1 VFQLTLC
8 LLHRYSP
15 TLGDAA
21 AAATAA
27 GSVQWQ
33 LEQDFQASRVA
44 SGGGSGYDSEDDE
57 VAADMHMLLWPQE
70 VPSATATAGA
80 TARFTAATTVS
91 HSSWRPQEEEGV
103 YTDVPQ
109 PASAARSWRFTPSPS
124 EQPEH
129 SRHHHQQQQVERD
142 EKRQAE
148 RQAVSGARPVSVP
161 LVVATPQVIAKLR
174 RQIAEAVRCA
184 DSRTRVLYY
193 AFAIIDQVKTDPGS

>member
-1 VFQLTLC
+1 VS

-15 TLGDAA
+15 TLGDAAA

-44 SGGGSGYDSEDDE
+44 SGGGGGYDSEDDE

-70 VPSATATAGA
+70 VPSATATASA
-80 TARFTAATTVS
+80 TARFTAATTAS
-91 HSSWRPQEEEGV
+91 HSSWRHQEEEQQEEEEEEGV

-129 SRHHHQQQQVERD
+129 SRHHHHQQQVERG
-142 EKRQAE
+142 EKGQAE
-148 RQAVSGARPVSVP
+148 RQAVRGARSVSVP

-193 AFAIIDQVKTDPGS
+193 AFAIN

>member
-1 VFQLTLC
+1 MS

-44 SGGGSGYDSEDDE
+44 SGGGGGYDSEDDE

-70 VPSATATAGA
+70 VPSATATASA
-80 TARFTAATTVS
+80 TARFTAATTAS
-91 HSSWRPQEEEGV
+91 HSSWRHQEEEQQEEEEEEEEGV

-124 EQPEH
+124 EQPEY
-129 SRHHHQQQQVERD
+129 SRHHHHQQQVERG
-142 EKRQAE
+142 KKGQAE
-148 RQAVSGARPVSVP
+148 RQAVSGARSVSVP

-193 AFAIIDQVKTDPGS
+193 AFAIN